1 MLPHMTQTPRLSLT
15 RCHRLA
21 VSAAKAAGLL
31 VNTFRGRELTVAYKG
46 AVNIV
51 TEADRQAERLIV
63 ERIRKVYPD
72 HLIIGEEGTGGE
84 EWIRTAAPF
93 SSSPAREPVWFVDP
107 LDGTTNFAH
116 GFPFYCVSIGVE
128 IDGRVAVGVVYDPVR
143 RELFSAIR
151 GKGAFCNGRRLRV
164 SETEKLD
171 QSLLVTGFAYNI
183 RTSRRNNLGHF
194 SRFSLCCRGV
204 RRTGSAALDLCYV
217 AAGRLDGFWEMHLWP
232 WDTAAGSLMVEEA
245 GGRMSAFDGQP
256 YQLRVP
262 ELVASNGRI
271 HDEMISVLRLG
282 DRTEPRIDLI
292 TGVPEPQT
300 GKEYGH
306 ERRRAR

>member
-1 MLPHMTQTPRLSLT
+1 MVRTPRLLLT

-21 VSAAKAAGLL
+21 VSAAKAAGRL
-31 VNTFRGRELTVAYKG
+31 VNGFRGRELAVAYKG

-72 HLIIGEEGTGGE
+72 HIIIGEEGTGGE
-84 EWIRTAAPF
+84 EGSGTTAPPPL
-93 SSSPAREPVWFVDP
+93 SPAREPIWFVDP

-128 IDGRVAVGVVYDPVR
+128 IDGRIAVGVVYDPVR
-143 RELFSAIR
+143 RELFSAIQ

-164 SETEKLD
+164 SATEKLD

-194 SRFSLCCRGV
+194 SRFSLRCRGV

-217 AAGRLDGFWEMHLWP
+217 ADGRLDGFWEMHLWP
-232 WDTAAGSLMVEEA
+232 WDTAAGSLIVEEA
-245 GGRMSAFDGQP
+245 GGQMSAFDGQP

-271 HDEMISVLRLG
+271 HDEMVGVLRLG
-282 DRTEPRIDLI
+282 DQIDPRIDLI
-292 TGVPEPQT
+292 AGEPEQET
-300 GKEYGH
+300 GKE
-306 ERRRAR
+306 EQA

>member
-1 MLPHMTQTPRLSLT
+1 MAHTPRLSLA

-21 VSAAKAAGLL
+21 VSAATAAGRL
-31 VNTFRGRELTVAYKG
+31 VNGFRGRVRHGRMAVTYKG

-51 TEADRQAERLIV
+51 TEADRQAERLII
-63 ERIRKVYPD
+63 EMIRKRYSS
-72 HLIIGEEGTGGE
+72 HIIIGEEGSG
-84 EWIRTAAPF
+84 TAAPPDP
-93 SSSPAREPVWFVDP
+93 SPAREPIWFVDP

-128 IDGRVAVGVVYDPVR
+128 INGRIAVGVVYDPVR
-143 RELFSAIR
+143 RELFSAIQ
-151 GKGAFCNGRRLRV
+151 GQGAFCNGRRLRV

-194 SRFSLCCRGV
+194 SRFSLRCRGV

-271 HDEMISVLRLG
+271 HDEMVGVLQLG
-282 DRTEPRIDLI
+282 DRIDSRIDPI
-292 TGVPEPQT
+292 AGAQEQET
-300 GKEYGH
+300 GKD
-306 ERRRAR
+306 ERT